1 MRKIT
6 ISDTFEIDGLVLPI
20 NTLGKGKGCYVEMLA
35 AIHREM
41 SAMLSNHRKVLMFR
55 IDVRVYEY
63 SDNNKVISMFMR
75 RFKRWAMKHYGTKN
89 IGHVWCREVET
100 AKKQH
105 YHLFI
110 MMDGSKVLN
119 SKVSFD
125 KCLEIA
131 ERNGLSVWLPDK
143 PNYKVNR
150 GDTPAYADAFRR
162 ASYLAKQRGKKL
174 KGKRANSFSASQIEP
189 RFNEYGK
196 IFSVGDD
203 YDKRIK
209 TRASSKQITPAPDAI
224 KIPLPPADN
233 MVKKQLTDAER
244 QLPLF

>member
-1 MRKIT
+1 MRKIIT
-6 ISDTFEIDGLVLPI
+6 SDTFDIDGVVLPI
-20 NTLGKGKGCYVEMLA
+20 NTWGEGKGCYVEMLT

-41 SAMLSNHRKVLMFR
+41 TAMLSHHRKVLMFR
-55 IDVRVYEY
+55 VDVRIYEY
-63 SDNNKVISMFMR
+63 TNNNKVISMFMR
-75 RFKRWAMKHYGTKN
+75 RFKRWAMQHYDTKH
-89 IGHVWCREVET
+89 IGHIWCREVET

-119 SKVSFD
+119 SKVSSD

-150 GDTPAYADAFRR
+150 GDTPAFADAFKR

-174 KGKRANSFSASQIEP
+174 KGKRANSFSASRIEP
-189 RFNEYGK
+189 RLNEHGQ
-196 IFSVGDD
+196 IFTAGDD
-203 YDKRIK
+203 YSKRMIIK
-209 TRASSKQITPAPDAI
+209 STSQQITSIPDAI
-224 KIPLPPADN
+224 KASLPPTDN
-233 MVKKQLTDAER
+233 IIKKQLTDAER
-244 QLPLF
+244 QLSLF